1 MRTEQQDPLV
11 SRAGELF
18 VLTTQGEFA
27 GIDTDID
34 DKGLPVVI
42 GRRQSGAAV
51 SVAAMSDGTRDQ
63 LFLAFRLASLEN
75 YAAAAEPLPFVADDI
90 LVHFDDER
98 SAATL
103 DLLARFA
110 ETNQVL
116 LFTHHKSVR
125 DEARRLEK
133 QGRANIVEIERLS

>member
-1 MRTEQQDPLV
+1 
-11 SRAGELF
+11 
-18 VLTTQGEFA
+18 
-27 GIDTDID
+27 
-34 DKGLPVVI
+34 
-42 GRRQSGAAV
+42 
-51 SVAAMSDGTRDQ
+51 MSDGTRDQ

-75 YAAAAEPLPFVADDI
+75 YAASTEPLPFVADDI

-116 LFTHHKSVR
+116 LFTHHERVAVQAQDALGPSSVR
-125 DEARRLEK
+125 VLRLPNRSAFEVV
-133 QGRANIVEIERLS
+133 QTTISATGA